1 MSPNIDRVKQHLL
14 EHFPINKSIYR
25 PKKRRGIEAH
35 HHQVH
40 DLTAVKQKVF
50 VACVVLFWSVINK
63 NQARRILVLNVKG
76 YLMRTDAQRASG
88 CDLELQRQEEFKC
101 LPVLL
106 ERDCD

>member
-14 EHFPINKSIYR
+14 EHFPINETLGHS
-25 PKKRRGIEAH
+25 KKRRGIEAH

-40 DLTAVKQKVF
+40 DLTAMKQEVLVASVKF
-50 VACVVLFWSVINK
+50 GWSVVNK

>member
-14 EHFPINKSIYR
+14 EHFPINKPVYC

-40 DLTAVKQKVF
+40 DLTAMKQEILI
-50 VACVVLFWSVINK
+50 ACVVLFWSVVNK
-63 NQARRILVLNVKG
+63 NQARRILVLNVKR
-76 YLMRTDAQRASG
+76 YLMRTDAQRACR
-88 CDLELQRQEEFKC
+88 CDLELQCQEKFKC

>member
-1 MSPNIDRVKQHLL
+1 MSPNINRVKQHLL
-14 EHFPINKSIYR
+14 EHFPINETLGHS
-25 PKKRRGIEAH
+25 KKRRGIEAH

-40 DLTAVKQKVF
+40 DLTAMKQEVF
-50 VACVVLFWSVINK
+50 IASVELGRSVVNK
-63 NQARRILVLNVKG
+63 NQARRILVLNVKR

-88 CDLELQRQEEFKC
+88 CDLELQRQEELKR